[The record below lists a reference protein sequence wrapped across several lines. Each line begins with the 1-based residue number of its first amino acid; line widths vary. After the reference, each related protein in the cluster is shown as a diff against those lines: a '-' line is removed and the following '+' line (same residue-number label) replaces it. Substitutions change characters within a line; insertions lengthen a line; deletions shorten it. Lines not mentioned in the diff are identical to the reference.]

1 MPNNSAIG
9 DSWEKVRN
17 ELFTP
22 EEIAARDDRVSR
34 LIKLLQAC
42 HSLGLTDE
50 ETQLL
55 TDTFYEEEWKK
66 EGFK

>member
-9 DSWEKVRN
+9 DSWEKVRD
-17 ELFTP
+17 ELFKP
-22 EEIAARDDRVSR
+22 EEIASSDDRVSR

-42 HSLGLTDE
+42 ISLGLTDE

-55 TDTFYEEEWKK
+55 IDTFYEEEWKK
-66 EGFK
+66 EDFK

>member
-22 EEIAARDDRVSR
+22 EEIAASDDRVFR

-66 EGFK
+66 EDFK

>member
-22 EEIAARDDRVSR
+22 EEIAASDDRVSR
-34 LIKLLQAC
+34 LIELLKEC
-42 HSLGLTDE
+42 HSIGMTDE
-50 ETQLL
+50 ETQRRM
-55 TDTFYEEEWKK
+55 DDFYEEEWKK
-66 EGFK
+66 EEGK